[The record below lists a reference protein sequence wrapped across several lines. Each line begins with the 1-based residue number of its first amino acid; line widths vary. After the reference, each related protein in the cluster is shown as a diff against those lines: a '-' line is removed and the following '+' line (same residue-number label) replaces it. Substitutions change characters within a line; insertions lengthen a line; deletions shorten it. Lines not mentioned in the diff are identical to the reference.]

1 MTRRRVGWLSI
12 LGGAG
17 LALCVQVL
25 APVGVPLYDGV
36 VVQEPYRY
44 LNPAPGQPGDPGSA
58 NVTVA
63 IVGGISPTIV
73 AATTESPPQAQLIAQ
88 QQVAFEVP
96 AGATSVKA
104 DVTPIEP
111 PAPPPEGRII
121 GNVYR
126 FAVTDDSDNPLTPKP
141 CEGCRSLV
149 LRSPENAGDA
159 RIMRFAAGTWS
170 EVETLHG
177 LGLYSTN
184 PTALGD
190 YALIEGAG
198 AGDAGDP
205 ADFTLL
211 VVGGAIAVI
220 FFALIGFM
228 LLRSGSPPPPVA
240 GGVRPG
246 EPGPGGRPPRIP
258 AKRRGSRR
266 PPSGRS
272 GE

>member
-1 MTRRRVGWLSI
+1 MTPRRVGWLSI
-12 LGGAG
+12 LAGAG

-44 LNPAPGQPGDPGSA
+44 LHPAAGQPGDPASA
-58 NVTVA
+58 NVTGA
-63 IVGGISPTIV
+63 IVGSVSPTIV
-73 AATTESPPQAQLIAQ
+73 AATSESPPQAQLIAQ
-88 QQVAFEVP
+88 QGAFEVP
-96 AGATSVKA
+96 SVATSVNA
-104 DVTPIEP
+104 SVTPIEP
-111 PAPPPEGRII
+111 PPPPPEGKIV

-126 FAVTDDSDNPLTPKP
+126 FSVTDDSDNPLSPKP

-159 RIMRFAAGTWS
+159 RIMRYAAGAWS
-170 EVETLHG
+170 QVETLHG

-190 YALIEGAG
+190 YALIEGPG
-198 AGDAGDP
+198 AGGLDDP

-211 VVGGAIAVI
+211 VIGGGIAVI
-220 FFALIGFM
+220 FFAVIGFM
-228 LLRSGSPPPPVA
+228 LLRSGSPPPEA
-240 GGVRPG
+240 GRGRAGQPGSGARPG
-246 EPGPGGRPPRIP
+246 RIP
-258 AKRRGSRR
+258 AKRRGPKR

-272 GE
+272 GG